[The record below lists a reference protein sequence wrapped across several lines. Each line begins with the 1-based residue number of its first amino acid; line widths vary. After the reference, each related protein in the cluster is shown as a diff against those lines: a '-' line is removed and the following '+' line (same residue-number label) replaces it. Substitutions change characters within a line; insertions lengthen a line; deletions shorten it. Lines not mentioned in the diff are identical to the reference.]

1 MEKIKY
7 IHKAF
12 YNSAGGYLQASGYA
26 KDNNMKLV
34 TTEEEFCNNMR
45 RYQENGNV
53 PKYYMFT
60 FETYV

>member
-1 MEKIKY
+1 
-7 IHKAF
+7 
-12 YNSAGGYLQASGYA
+12 
-26 KDNNMKLV
+26 MKLV